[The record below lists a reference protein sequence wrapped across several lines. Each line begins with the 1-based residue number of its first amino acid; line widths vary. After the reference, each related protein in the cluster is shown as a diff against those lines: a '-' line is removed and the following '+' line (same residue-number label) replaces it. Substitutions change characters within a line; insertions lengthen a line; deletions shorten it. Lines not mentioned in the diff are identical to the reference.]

1 MQTPSIESLLARRGH
16 DEKTYPIARRL
27 HNLPIIG
34 VYARTWIRATRPA
47 EPRAQWATLP
57 PVCA

>member
-16 DEKTYPIARRL
+16 EERTYPIARRL
-27 HNLPIIG
+27 HNLPVIG
-34 VYARTWIRATRPA
+34 AYARAWIRATRSE
-47 EPRAQWATLP
+47 EPRAQWVNLP